1 MVIFFIY
8 LFIFANLRNE
18 DENFHRE
25 VGFIYIFSVVNFSQK
40 CLEKWITFKIE
51 SNILRNNTV
60 GKKEN
65 WWNKN

>member
-25 VGFIYIFSVVNFSQK
+25 AGFIYIFSVVNFSQK
-40 CLEKWITFKIE
+40 RLEK
-51 SNILRNNTV
+51 
-60 GKKEN
+60 
-65 WWNKN
+65 